1 MGEDLDGFGV
11 TVVVEDHAHEVDVG
25 VADRLR
31 VEKVVWEG
39 LDPVADRLRLRV
51 AEIRAVGDH
60 VGHVLCDEPETGE
73 GFCERDADAAW
84 GAADLGAAGGLAVAC
99 AYADTYIILWG

>member
-1 MGEDLDGFGV
+1 M
-11 TVVVEDHAHEVDVG
+11 VVQDHAHEVDVG

-31 VEKVVWEG
+31 VEEVVWEG

-51 AEIRAVGDH
+51 AEVRAVGDH
-60 VGHVLCDEPETGE
+60 VWHVLYYDPEAGE

-84 GAADLGAAGGLAVAC
+84 GAADLGGAGGLAIAC
-99 AYADTYIILWG
+99 VYVDIYIYWG